1 MAFGLSAIVLG
12 KDYGLGTALRMGPA
26 YFPTVLGGVLTLIG
40 AISLLRAFLTPGE
53 PGGRLALK
61 PMLFIAV
68 ASVLF
73 GFLVRGAGMVVAIPL
88 LVIITA
94 SASIHFR
101 WGATVLLAMGM
112 TAFCIAV
119 FIKGLGLPLPI
130 LGAWFGG

>member
-53 PGGRLALK
+53 PVGRLALK

>member
-1 MAFGLSAIVLG
+1 
-12 KDYGLGTALRMGPA
+12 
-26 YFPTVLGGVLTLIG
+26 
-40 AISLLRAFLTPGE
+40 
-53 PGGRLALK
+53 
-61 PMLFIAV
+61 
-68 ASVLF
+68 VLF